1 MMFDE
6 IKLKSDGIA
15 LLRDGIVIGL
25 SFADIALLRLRNDI
39 VLGSKLTGRRV

>member
-15 LLRDGIVIGL
+15 LLRDE
-25 SFADIALLRLRNDI
+25 I